1 MMSFS
6 SDQFATLQQALARP
20 MPDLEPPPSMS
31 RAPLPAIP
39 RPQPQS
45 QPQQQQQQ
53 QQAQTVFVHVQP
65 KPAAQDPATAAQPG
79 KTPKSIPL
87 SPLAAAYLGVAVTSA
102 LVSLARP
109 DRTLDAALLA
119 SPLLSV
125 ALATH
130 ALALP
135 ADLIPQKILA
145 GACALLFPAALW
157 LGHPGAMW
165 AASLCLSCFFPAS
178 MPRGLLRGAAAVGFV
193 AVLAAGGILLLIPT
207 PLGAHARA
215 VWGVILVTLSIQSVI
230 ATGRLRGQRMRVVV
244 SDPLP

>member
-1 MMSFS
+1 
-6 SDQFATLQQALARP
+6 
-20 MPDLEPPPSMS
+20 MS
-31 RAPLPAIP
+31 RAHLPAIAKQT
-39 RPQPQS
+39 PQPQPPS
-45 QPQQQQQQ
+45 QLQQQQQ
-53 QQAQTVFVHVQP
+53 QQAVFVHVQP
-65 KPAAQDPATAAQPG
+65 KPASQEPAATQSA
-79 KTPKSIPL
+79 KKSIPL
-87 SPLAAAYLGVAVTSA
+87 SPLAAAYLAVAVTSA

-135 ADLIPQKILA
+135 ADLIAQRALA
-145 GACALLFPAALW
+145 GACALCFPAALW
-157 LGHPGAMW
+157 LGHPGAIWVACMG
-165 AASLCLSCFFPAS
+165 LSCFFPAS

>member
-1 MMSFS
+1 MSFT
-6 SDQFATLQQALARP
+6 SDQLATLQRALARP

-31 RAPLPAIP
+31 RAHLPATAKQT
-39 RPQPQS
+39 PQPQPPS
-45 QPQQQQQQ
+45 QLQQ
-53 QQAQTVFVHVQP
+53 QQAVFVHVQP
-65 KPAAQDPATAAQPG
+65 KPASQEPSATQSA
-79 KTPKSIPL
+79 KKSIPL
-87 SPLAAAYLGVAVTSA
+87 SPLAAAYLAVAVTSA

-135 ADLIPQKILA
+135 SDLIAQRALA
-145 GACALLFPAALW
+145 GACALCFPAALW
-157 LGHPGAMW
+157 LGHSGAIWVACMG
-165 AASLCLSCFFPAS
+165 LSGFFPMS

-207 PLGAHARA
+207 PLGAHARV

>member
-6 SDQFATLQQALARP
+6 SDQLATLQKALARP

-31 RAPLPAIP
+31 RVPLPATP
-39 RPQPQS
+39 KPQP

-53 QQAQTVFVHVQP
+53 QAQAVFVHVQP
-65 KPAAQDPATAAQPG
+65 KSAAQDPSAAAQSA
-79 KTPKSIPL
+79 KTLKSIPL

-135 ADLIPQKILA
+135 AELIPQKILA
-145 GACALLFPAALW
+145 AACALLFPAALW

-165 AASLCLSCFFPAS
+165 AACLCLSVFFPTS
-178 MPRGLLRGAAAVGFV
+178 MPRGLLRGAAAVGFMV
-193 AVLAAGGILLLIPT
+193 VLAAGGILLLIPT

-215 VWGVILVTLSIQSVI
+215 VWGAILVTLSIQSVI